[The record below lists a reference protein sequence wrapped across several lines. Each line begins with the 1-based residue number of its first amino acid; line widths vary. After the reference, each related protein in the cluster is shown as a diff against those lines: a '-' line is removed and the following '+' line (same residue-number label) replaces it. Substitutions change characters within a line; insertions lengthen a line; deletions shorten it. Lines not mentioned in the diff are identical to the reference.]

1 MDITKSFEFRLPPR
15 ILFGVNVVDNLGEEI
30 KALEIQRLMLV
41 TDAGVVNA
49 GLLERVTRKLEAAAI
64 DYRVFASVEPN
75 PTTTTVHNGAEIFR
89 KDKCDGLLAL
99 GGGSPMDAAKAI
111 GVQATHEGDIND
123 YSRRVGK
130 PVQDI
135 TPPLI
140 AVPTTA
146 GTGSEVTWVS
156 VLVDPADRVKIVVPS
171 PYIAA
176 RVAVVDPSL
185 TISLPPYVTATTG
198 MDALT
203 HAIEAYVSTKS
214 TPIADSLAWSAIRL
228 ISANLREAVGNGE
241 NMAARANMLLAST
254 QAGMSF
260 ANASVALVHA
270 MAHALGGFFDIA
282 HGVAN
287 AIMLPLVMSHSLIGN
302 PGKYAEIAVAMG
314 ENVEGLNAMQAARE
328 AVFAVESLAADIG
341 IPQDLKQLGA
351 DPARIG
357 DLAEETLNQAGA
369 YPFNPRKV
377 DKNEVMQLFELA
389 FEI

>member
-214 TPIADSLAWSAIRL
+214 TPIADSLAWTAIRL

-254 QAGMSF
+254 QAGM
-260 ANASVALVHA
+260 
-270 MAHALGGFFDIA
+270 
-282 HGVAN
+282 
-287 AIMLPLVMSHSLIGN
+287 
-302 PGKYAEIAVAMG
+302 
-314 ENVEGLNAMQAARE
+314 
-328 AVFAVESLAADIG
+328 
-341 IPQDLKQLGA
+341 
-351 DPARIG
+351 
-357 DLAEETLNQAGA
+357 
-369 YPFNPRKV
+369 
-377 DKNEVMQLFELA
+377 
-389 FEI
+389 